1 MPFCQHK
8 KNTCPLQ
15 APDDTFRD
23 YEHFLSGRRASLC
36 VFEKGSLTL
45 EASLVVPL
53 FLCAVAVL
61 LGLFAFTA
69 SQARRERTLMERA
82 QLLAVTA
89 GREMGDDPY
98 IRLSGSQ
105 TAKNEFPLIYV
116 PRDIS
121 VYQAV
126 VRCWVG
132 YTGESFS
139 EHQGERMVYLTPD
152 GEVCHSD
159 RNCTYLQLS
168 VHQIAFGELSTAR
181 NHSGEIYDACE
192 YCGKGSAAGTV
203 YVTDY
208 GGSYH
213 RLRTCSGL
221 KRTIMAVP
229 SSEAGGKRFCSRC
242 GAP

>member
-1 MPFCQHK
+1 MPFCRYK
-8 KNTCPLQ
+8 KYTCPLQ
-15 APDDTFRD
+15 APDDISGD
-23 YEHFLSGRRASLC
+23 YEHVFPGRRASLC
-36 VFEKGSLTL
+36 VFKKGSLTL
-45 EASLVVPL
+45 EASLAVPI
-53 FLCAVAVL
+53 FLCAAAVL

-69 SQARRERTLMERA
+69 SLAKKERTLMERA

-89 GREMGDDPY
+89 GQAADADPY
-98 IRLSGSQ
+98 IRLSGTQ
-105 TAKNEFPLIYV
+105 TAKNGFPLIYV
-116 PRDIS
+116 PGNIS
-121 VYQAV
+121 GYQAV

-139 EHQGERMVYLTPD
+139 DHQGERMVYLTPD

-168 VHQIAFGELSTAR
+168 VHQIAFSELSAAR
-181 NHSGEIYDACE
+181 NYSGEIYDACE
-192 YCGKGSAAGTV
+192 YCGKGPVAGIV

-213 RLRTCSGL
+213 KLRTCPGL

-229 SSEAGGKRFCSRC
+229 CSEVGGKRFCSRC